1 MKGIV
6 IKSTGSWYFVID
18 EHHIQYECKLKG
30 NFKIKGIKS
39 TNPIAVGDKVE
50 FEYMADQKIGLIN
63 KIEERN
69 NYIIRKATKLSKQS
83 HILAANIDQLLLV
96 VTLANPRT
104 SSGFIDRFLV
114 TAEAYHIPG
123 IIIINKTDLS
133 DAKIKGKIKDLTDIY
148 EPLGYKCFQVSATKG
163 TGIEE
168 MIHILSDKISLFAG
182 HSGVGKSTLINA
194 IDPSLNLK
202 TKEISPF
209 HLKGVH
215 TTTFAEMIPVK
226 DIGFIIDTPGI
237 KEFGIV
243 DFNAYDLSQRFPEMR
258 ELMQLCQFNN
268 CTHTHEPKC
277 AVKTAL
283 NEGKISQSRYTN
295 YLNMLNNVETEE
307 EDWD

>member
-1 MKGIV
+1 VKGIV
-6 IKSTGSWYFVID
+6 IKSTGSLYYVVD
-18 EHHIQYECKLKG
+18 EKNIQYVCKLKG

-50 FEYMADQKIGLIN
+50 FEYLSEQKIGFIN

-83 HILAANIDQLLLV
+83 HIIAANIDQLVLI

-114 TAEAYHIPG
+114 TAEAYHIPS
-123 IIIINKTDLS
+123 IIIINKVDLNNS
-133 DAKIKGKIKDLTDIY
+133 SIEKKIIELVDIY
-148 EPLGYKCFQVSATKG
+148 EPLGYECYKISASKG

-168 MIHILSDKISLFAG
+168 IKHLLKNKISLFAG

-194 IDPSLNLK
+194 LAPSLNLK
-202 TKEISPF
+202 TKEISSF
-209 HLKGVH
+209 HAKGVH
-215 TTTFAEMIPVK
+215 TTTFAEMFLL
-226 DIGFIIDTPGI
+226 DNIGFIIDTPGI

-243 DFNAYDLSQRFPEMR
+243 DFNTNDLSQRFPEMR

-268 CTHTHEPKC
+268 CSHTHEPKC

-283 NEGKISQSRYTN
+283 SEGKIHSSRYTN

-307 EDWD
+307 EDWE